1 MDEVRV
7 ISSDKDGADLRREK
21 RKNRYHVQ
29 CDGTAD
35 DYEINEAIQSV
46 GGKQFRGLGA
56 AWERIFGRRKG

>member
-21 RKNRYHVQ
+21 RKSRYHVQ

-35 DYEINEAIQSV
+35 DCEINEAIQSL
-46 GGKQFRGLGA
+46 GGQSMFTSA
-56 AWERIFGRRKG
+56 EDYERIFGGGG

>member
-21 RKNRYHVQ
+21 RKSRYHVR

-35 DYEINEAIQSV
+35 DREINDAIAS
-46 GGKQFRGLGA
+46 LGSPSMFTSA
-56 AWERIFGRRKG
+56 EDYERIFGGDR

>member
-21 RKNRYHVQ
+21 RKNRYHVR

-35 DYEINEAIQSV
+35 DAEINDAIRSV
-46 GGKQFRGLGA
+46 GGQQFLGLRA
-56 AWERIFGRRKG
+56 EDYERIFGGGG